1 MQIKEILQ
9 IITFPIMIYV
19 SYRLIFWLYN
29 KLEKEDKLK

>member
-9 IITFPIMIYV
+9 IITLPIMIYV
-19 SYRLIFWLYN
+19 SYSIIFWLYN